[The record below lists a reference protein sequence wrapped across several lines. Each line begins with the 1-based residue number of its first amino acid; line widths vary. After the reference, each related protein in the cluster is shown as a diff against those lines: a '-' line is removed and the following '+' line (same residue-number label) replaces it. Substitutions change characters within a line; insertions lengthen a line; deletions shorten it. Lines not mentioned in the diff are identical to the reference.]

1 MFIKQM
7 VYSIFITVLFIG
19 AVYSTLSTITN
30 LSRKDLKT
38 SLQDDL
44 EKVEDIE
51 EVMNLESSVEHKNKY
66 VNDKKQRVSYDP
78 STINVM
84 DDEQSLERKKVI
96 ATGYTAGF
104 ESTGK
109 TEEHPQYGVTYS
121 GIPVKRG
128 VYSTIAADLDVFPI
142 GTVLYIPNYGYG
154 VVADIGGAI
163 KGNKIDLY
171 FHTVD
176 DVYREWGKQEVE
188 VYIIK
193 RGNGTLSEE
202 EFNKLNESD
211 SLQVFQNDEE
221 KAS

>member
-19 AVYSTLSTITN
+19 AVYSTWSTITN
-30 LSRKDLKT
+30 LSWKDLKT

-51 EVMNLESSVEHKNKY
+51 VMNVESSGEHKNKY
-66 VNDKKQRVSYDP
+66 VNDKKQRVSYD
-78 STINVM
+78 SSMINMM
-84 DDEQSLERKKVI
+84 DDDQSFERKKVI

-128 VYSTIAADLDVFPI
+128 TFSTIAADLDVFPI
-142 GTVLYIPNYGYG
+142 GTILYIPNYGYG

-202 EFNKLNESD
+202 DFNKLNESD